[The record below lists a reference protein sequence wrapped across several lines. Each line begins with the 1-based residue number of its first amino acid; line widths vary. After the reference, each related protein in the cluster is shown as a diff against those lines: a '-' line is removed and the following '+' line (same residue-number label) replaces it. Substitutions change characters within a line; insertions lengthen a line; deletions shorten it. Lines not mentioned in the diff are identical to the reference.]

1 MKKMIEAML
10 KETEHEREETGLADL
25 DETSF
30 DDSENDFP

>member
-1 MKKMIEAML
+1 ML
-10 KETEHEREETGLADL
+10 KETEHERDEDRLADL